1 MKINDLPFNKNNFIN
16 LKKERDMLKITLE
29 YITEENKNLKN
40 ELNDMKITAKK
51 NKDMLREY
59 INQITNKDKLFEKM
73 ASTIEQLK
81 SRLKAMEQFKKEKEK
96 NEKENIN
103 YYSSN
108 DCLNIN
114 NNTNNHTTTTTSNN
128 LTTNNIIG
136 TTSGENYS
144 FGFNILNNNI
154 NKIKNFNINESVST
168 KNSNK
173 NKSMNNINLG
183 NTGNKGFNI
192 LRNNNKKNKINAN
205 NLNNNMENIMNQN
218 KNISFNNQNDNQNI
232 ESNEKNKIDNN
243 NNNNNN
249 ALIPE
254 DSIKYFYEKQKN
266 IMEEISIIKDD
277 IQFLMENRSKSKI
290 KDKLN
295 QSLASCNS
303 LNSSFCSE
311 NKNLYDNNNKENN
324 LNNSIISEN
333 NGQQSLDNSYI
344 SQNLSNLSVSYYGAD
359 QNILRHLNYT
369 LNISS
374 VNYPQEAFNGTY
386 GPGTLT
392 VENSKKRKKYNL
404 KERYFIDENFT
415 NFMFKTNTKKDIL
428 FLIDGKEN
436 VWEIIRRAD
445 LTADQIRKY
454 DKEKD
459 KEYSGKIKSV
469 INMIGDNNNKEKNII
484 NLISGKNKSGNIV
497 NIGEHIDKERGVNFL
512 DNNLIDIEIKEPTD
526 NIFK

>member
-154 NKIKNFNINESVST
+154 NKIKNFNTNESVST

-192 LRNNNKKNKINAN
+192 LRNNNKKNKINTN
-205 NLNNNMENIMNQN
+205 NINNNMENIMNQN
-218 KNISFNNQNDNQNI
+218 KNIRFNNQNDNQKLEN
-232 ESNEKNKIDNN
+232 NENNKIDNN
-243 NNNNNN
+243 NNNNT
-249 ALIPE
+249 LIPE
-254 DSIKYFYEKQKN
+254 DSVKYFYEKQKN

-303 LNSSFCSE
+303 LNSSFCS
-311 NKNLYDNNNKENN
+311 
-324 LNNSIISEN
+324 
-333 NGQQSLDNSYI
+333 NSYI

-369 LNISS
+369 LNTSS
-374 VNYPQEAFNGTY
+374 VNNPQEAFNGTY

>member
-1 MKINDLPFNKNNFIN
+1 MKIQDLPFNKNNFIT
-16 LKKERDMLKITLE
+16 LKKERDMLKITLQ
-29 YITEENKNLKN
+29 YVTQENINLKN

-51 NKDMLREY
+51 NKDMLKEY

-73 ASTIEQLK
+73 ASTIEILK

-96 NEKENIN
+96 EKNEKENTN
-103 YYSSN
+103 YYLSN
-108 DCLNIN
+108 DYLNIN

-128 LTTNNIIG
+128 FTTNNILG
-136 TTSGENYS
+136 TTNGENYS
-144 FGFNILNNNI
+144 FGFNILNSNNI
-154 NKIKNFNINESVST
+154 NKIKNNNLNLNEIIST
-168 KNSNK
+168 KNSKN
-173 NKSMNNINLG
+173 NKSMNNINV
-183 NTGNKGFNI
+183 NNKGFNI
-192 LRNNNKKNKINAN
+192 LRSNKKNKN
-205 NLNNNMENIMNQN
+205 NNNMENIIYKNQN
-218 KNISFNNQNDNQNI
+218 NKINSNENQNLENNK
-232 ESNEKNKIDNN
+232 ESNKIEN
-243 NNNNNN
+243 
-249 ALIPE
+249 ITPE

-295 QSLASCNS
+295 QSLASFNS

-311 NKNLYDNNNKENN
+311 NKNIYDNQNKENN
-324 LNNSIISEN
+324 LNNSMTSEN

-344 SQNLSNLSVSYYGAD
+344 SQNISNLSVSYYGAD

-374 VNYPQEAFNGTY
+374 VNNTPDNYA
-386 GPGTLT
+386 GPPGYTDNLKLL
-392 VENSKKRKKYNL
+392 KKRKNYNL
-404 KERYFIDENFT
+404 KERYCIDENFT
-415 NFMFKTNTKKDIL
+415 NFIFKTNVKKDIL

-436 VWEIIRRAD
+436 VWEIIKRGD
-445 LTADQIRKY
+445 LTAEQIKKY

-459 KEYSGKIKSV
+459 KEYYGKIKSI
-469 INMIGDNNNKEKNII
+469 INIMGENNNKEQNIM
-484 NLISGKNKSGNIV
+484 NLISGKNKSGNYV
-497 NIGEHIDKERGVNFL
+497 NIGDNIDKERGVNFL

>member
-29 YITEENKNLKN
+29 YITEENNNLKN
-40 ELNDMKITAKK
+40 QLNDMKITAKK

-103 YYSSN
+103 YLLSN
-108 DCLNIN
+108 DYLNI

-136 TTSGENYS
+136 TTSGENCS
-144 FGFNILNNNI
+144 FGFNILNSNNI
-154 NKIKNFNINESVST
+154 NKIKNLNTKEIIST
-168 KNSNK
+168 SNSKK

-183 NTGNKGFNI
+183 NIGNKGFNI
-192 LRNNNKKNKINAN
+192 LRNNKKNKNIAN
-205 NLNNNMENIMNQN
+205 NINTENIANKN
-218 KNISFNNQNDNQNI
+218 KNIRRNNHNDNQTMGNNEGNQYNI
-232 ESNEKNKIDNN
+232 NN
-243 NNNNNN
+243 TSD
-249 ALIPE
+249 PE
-254 DSIKYFYEKQKN
+254 DNIKYFYERQKN

-311 NKNLYDNNNKENN
+311 NKNIYDNNNKENN

-333 NGQQSLDNSYI
+333 NGQHSLDNSYI
-344 SQNLSNLSVSYYGAD
+344 SQNISNLSVSYYGAD

-369 LNISS
+369 LNVSS
-374 VNYPQEAFNGTY
+374 GNNPLYPFNGSTA
-386 GPGTLT
+386 PGSGN
-392 VENSKKRKKYNL
+392 VEILKKRKNYNI
-404 KERYFIDENFT
+404 KERYFINENFT
-415 NFMFKTNTKKDIL
+415 DFIFKTNTKKDIL
-428 FLIDGKEN
+428 FFIDGKEN
-436 VWEIIRRAD
+436 VWEIIKRAD
-445 LTADQIRKY
+445 LTAEQIKKY

-459 KEYSGKIKSV
+459 KEYYGKIKSIV
-469 INMIGDNNNKEKNII
+469 NMIGDNKDKEQNII
-484 NLISGKNKSGNIV
+484 NLISGKHKNGNIV
-497 NIGEHIDKERGVNFL
+497 NLGDTLNKERGFNSL
-512 DNNLIDIEIKEPTD
+512 DNNLIDIEIKEPND